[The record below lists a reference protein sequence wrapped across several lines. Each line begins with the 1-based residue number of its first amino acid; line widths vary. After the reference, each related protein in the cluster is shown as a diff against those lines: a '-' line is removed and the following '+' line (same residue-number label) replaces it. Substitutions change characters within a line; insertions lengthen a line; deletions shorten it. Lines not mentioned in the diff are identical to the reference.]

1 MKNDVQTRDEI
12 AERVA
17 RLSPAK
23 RALLE
28 QRLRAQRPAG
38 DGAIPRRGPSERA
51 PLSFAQQRLW
61 FLHQMD
67 PEGRLYNIPQ
77 AFRIVGDLDVDALRR
92 ALNAVVARHEALRTT
107 FWAEGEAPAQ
117 VVAAGR
123 PVDLRALD
131 LRGRPD
137 PGAEARRLL
146 SEEARRP
153 FDLSADLMLR
163 ALLLRTGQKDHLLLL
178 TLHHIAADGWSL
190 GVLFEE
196 VSALYRA
203 FCAGGEASL
212 PDPPVQYA
220 DFSEWQR
227 RRLKGALLDGQLSYW
242 RQHLGGDLPA
252 LDLPVDRPRPPVQT
266 FRGATHGFA
275 LPRPLG
281 GALRD
286 LAGQERATLFMAL
299 LTGFEALLSRYAGQD
314 DIVVGTPIA
323 NRNRAEVEGVIGCF
337 VNVLAPRTDL
347 SGDPTFRDLLRRVRG
362 VTLGAYGH
370 QDLPFERLVEEL
382 QPERDLSR
390 NPLFQVMFALQTPRG
405 LELPGLAVSPVEVHT
420 GTSKFDLTLTVEERP
435 EGLAGSFEY
444 STDLFD
450 AATMERMAGHFRTL
464 LEGAVADP
472 DAPLSRL
479 PLLTEAERR
488 LLVSWNDTA
497 ADCPHRCIHQLFED
511 RAAKAPG
518 AVAVAAEELQLTYGE
533 LNARANRLARH
544 LQRLGVGPDV
554 RVGLCTERSLDMVVG
569 LLGILKAGGAYVP
582 LDPAYPEDRL
592 AFMLGD
598 AGVAALLTQ
607 GHLAGRLSA
616 CGARTLC
623 LDTGWAGVAREPDD
637 NPEAGVAPEN
647 LAYVI
652 YTSGST
658 GRPKGVM
665 VEHRNVVNFFI
676 AMDRHLRPEAGP
688 GVWLAVTSLSFD
700 ISALELLW
708 TLARGFKVV
717 LYAGH
722 DRARAQRVG
731 RAERDVESGTQEIR
745 KKRSEGPEFLSSRL
759 KSRLVDFSLF
769 YFASDAGEA
778 GGDRYRLLLEGA
790 KFADRHGFAAVWTP
804 ERHFHAFGGL
814 YPNPSVAGAALAAL
828 TQRVQ
833 IRAGSVV
840 LPLHHPIRVAEEWA
854 LVDNLSG
861 GRVGVSFA
869 SGWQSND
876 FVLNPGV
883 YADRKALMFREIE
896 TVRRLWRGERVAF
909 AGPNGKEVEV
919 QTLPRPIQPELPVW
933 VTAAGSPDTFRMAG
947 EIGANL
953 LTHLLGQGVEDL
965 AEKIAVYRRAREG
978 HGHGRGHVTL
988 MVHTFV
994 GEDEEEVRETV
1005 RKPMTDYLRSAVD
1018 LIKQA
1023 AASSPQLNLRS
1034 QQTGKSPAELLESR
1048 ELSEEDMQALLNHA
1062 FERYFKTSG
1071 LFGTPEACL
1080 EMVRRLRAADV
1091 DEIACLID
1099 FGVEAGAA
1107 LAHLEH
1113 LNALRELASAEAA
1126 PAGASIPALIAGH
1139 GVTHLQ
1145 CTPSMG
1151 RMLVADEETRRALG
1165 SLRALLVGGEAFPA
1179 ELARELRGAVSGDI
1193 FNVYG
1198 PTETTIWSALH
1209 RLDGPEDPVPIG
1221 RPLAN
1226 TELYVLDRHLQPV
1239 PVGQAGELFI
1249 GGRGVV
1255 RGYLNRPKLT
1265 AERFLP
1271 DPFSGARGARLYR
1284 TGDLARFRPDGEVEF
1299 LGRMDHQ
1306 VKVRGYRVELGEIE
1320 SLLDQHPAVRT
1331 SVVVAREDTPGDQR
1345 LVAYLIPRGGRTPQE
1360 EGLRDYL
1367 RQKLPEYMMPSAF
1380 VPLDAFPLTPNGKV
1394 DRKALPAPDRAAPAP
1409 TRVSVEPR
1417 DDLER
1422 QLLRIWEEVLD
1433 RRPVGVWDNFFDLGG
1448 HSLLAV
1454 RLFAQIEQAL
1464 GRKLPLAT
1472 LFQAPT
1478 VAQLAGVLREKGWSA
1493 PWSALVPIQ
1502 PHGSRPP
1509 FYFVHAHGGNVLGY
1523 YDLAR
1528 HLGADQPFYGLQAQG
1543 LSGGDVH
1550 RFEEMAVS
1558 YVREVR
1564 LLQPHGPYF
1573 LGGWCMGGNI
1583 ALEMAQQLQR
1593 QGEEVGLVVLVQS
1606 AHPDYPRYRPG
1617 VTGLHRLLYR
1627 LVERVDLEVSNF
1639 LEAQDKPA
1647 YAWRRMGR
1655 MLTLGQVAAEKALER
1670 LLGPLGLRLPRS
1682 RAYTLEAL
1690 AAAHQKTYMESR
1702 PHPYRGRV
1710 LLFRAAK
1717 QPLGICPDPTLGWDG
1732 LIEGELDVREVPG
1745 HAIGI
1750 LSEPR
1755 VGILAGQVRGCLDRA
1770 RRAGRP
1776 ARHF

>member
-1 MKNDVQTRDEI
+1 MKNDMSFIVETRDEI

-28 QRLRAQRPAG
+28 QRLRAQRSPR
-38 DGAIPRRGPSERA
+38 DGLIPRRRPSDRA

-67 PEGRLYNIPQ
+67 PEGCLYNIPQ
-77 AFRIVGDLDVDALRR
+77 AFRIGGDLDVDALRR
-92 ALNAVVARHEALRTT
+92 ALDAVVARHEALRTT
-107 FWAEGEAPAQ
+107 FVAEGEVPAQ
-117 VVAAGR
+117 VFVAGR
-123 PVDLRALD
+123 PVDLRTLD

-137 PGAEARRLL
+137 AGAEAQRLL

-163 ALLLRTGQKDHLLLL
+163 ALLLRTGQQDRILLL

-203 FCAGGEASL
+203 FAAGEEASL
-212 PDPPVQYA
+212 PDLPIQYA

-227 RRLKGALLDGQLSYW
+227 RRMEGALLDGQLSYW
-242 RQHLGGDLPA
+242 RHHLGGDLPA

-266 FRGATHGFA
+266 YRGTTHGFA
-275 LPRPLG
+275 LPRPLH
-281 GALRD
+281 GALQD
-286 LAGQERATLFMAL
+286 LARQERATLFMAL
-299 LTGFEALLSRYAGQD
+299 LAGFEALLCRYTGQE
-314 DIVVGTPIA
+314 DIAVGTPIA

-362 VTLGAYGH
+362 VTLGAYDH

-382 QPERDLSR
+382 HPERDLSR
-390 NPLFQVMFALQTPRG
+390 NPLFQVMFALQNVPARV
-405 LELPGLAVSPVEVHT
+405 LELPGLSVSPVEVHT

-435 EGLAGSFEY
+435 DGLAGGFEY
-444 STDLFD
+444 SADLFD
-450 AATMERMAGHFRTL
+450 AATVERMAGHFRTL
-464 LEGAVADP
+464 LEGAAANP

-479 PLLTEAERR
+479 PLLTEAERC

-497 ADCPHRCIHQLFED
+497 CDYPDRRIHQLFED
-511 RAAKAPG
+511 QAAKAPE
-518 AVAVAAEELQLTYGE
+518 AVAVAAEDGQLTYAE
-533 LNARANRLARH
+533 LNARANRLAHH
-544 LQRLGVGPDV
+544 LRRLGVGPDA

-592 AFMLGD
+592 TLMLED
-598 AGVAALLTQ
+598 AGVSVLLTQ

-623 LDTGWAGVAREPDD
+623 IDTGWAGVAREPDD
-637 NPEAGVAPEN
+637 NPEVGVAPGN

-665 VEHRNVVNFFI
+665 VEHRNVANFFA
-676 AMDRHLRPEAGP
+676 AMDRHLRPEEGA

-722 DRARAQRVG
+722 DRRGSHRSRVQSPG
-731 RAERDVESGTQEIR
+731 SKTMTQDSDVR
-745 KKRSEGPEFLSSRL
+745 C
-759 KSRLVDFSLF
+759 VDFSLF
-769 YFASDAGEA
+769 YFASDGGEA
-778 GGDRYRLLLEGA
+778 GGDKYRLLLEGA

-876 FVLNPGV
+876 FVLNPET
-883 YADRKALMFREIE
+883 YADRKALMFRNIE
-896 TVRRLWRGERVAF
+896 TVRRLWRGERLAF
-909 AGPNGKEVEV
+909 VGPNGKEVEV
-919 QTLPRPIQPELPVW
+919 QTLPRPVQPELPVW

-994 GEDEEEVRETV
+994 GEDEDEVRETV
-1005 RKPMTDYLRSAVD
+1005 RGPMTDYLRSAVD

-1023 AASSPQLNLRS
+1023 ATSSPQLTLRS
-1034 QQTGKSPAELLESR
+1034 RQTGKSPVELLESKD
-1048 ELSEEDMQALLNHA
+1048 LSEEDMRALLDHA

-1071 LFGTPEACL
+1071 LFGTPETCL
-1080 EMVRRLRAADV
+1080 DTVRRLRAADV

-1099 FGVEAGAA
+1099 FGVETGAA

-1113 LNALRELASAEAA
+1113 LNALRELAFAEAA
-1126 PAGASIPALIAGH
+1126 PAGASIPDLIAAH

-1145 CTPSMG
+1145 CTPSMA
-1151 RMLVADEETRRALG
+1151 RLLVADEETRGALG
-1165 SLRALLVGGEAFPA
+1165 SLRTLLIGGEAFPA
-1179 ELARELRGAVSGDI
+1179 ELARELSGVVSGDVL
-1193 FNVYG
+1193 NVYG

-1221 RPLAN
+1221 HPLAN
-1226 TELYVLDRHLQPV
+1226 TGLYILDRYLQPV
-1239 PVGQAGELFI
+1239 PVGQPGELFI
-1249 GGRGVV
+1249 GGHGVV
-1255 RGYLNRPKLT
+1255 RGYLNRPELT
-1265 AERFLP
+1265 AERFIP
-1271 DPFSGARGARLYR
+1271 DPFGGDPGARLYR
-1284 TGDLARFRPDGEVEF
+1284 TGDLARYRMDGAVEF
-1299 LGRMDHQ
+1299 LGRLDHQ

-1345 LVAYLIPRGGRTPQE
+1345 LVAYLIPRGDGMPQE
-1360 EGLRDYL
+1360 EGLRDHL
-1367 RQKLPEYMMPSAF
+1367 RKKLPEFMVPAAF
-1380 VPLDAFPLTPNGKV
+1380 ISLDAFPLTPNGKV

-1409 TRVSVEPR
+1409 TRASVEPR
-1417 DDLER
+1417 DELER

-1454 RLFAQIEQAL
+1454 RLFAQVEQAL

-1493 PWSALVPIQ
+1493 PWSALAPIH

-1564 LLQPHGPYF
+1564 MLQPRGPYF

-1583 ALEMAQQLQR
+1583 ALEMAQQLRR

-1617 VTGLHRLLYR
+1617 VTRLHRLACR
-1627 LVERVDLEVSNF
+1627 LAERLDLEVSNF
-1639 LEAQDKPA
+1639 LEAQAKPA
-1647 YAWRRMGR
+1647 YAWRRAKR
-1655 MLTLGQVAAEKALER
+1655 MLILGQVAAEKALER
-1670 LLGPLGLRLPRS
+1670 LLGPLGLRPPRS
-1682 RAYTLEAL
+1682 HAHTLEAL
-1690 AAAHQKTYMESR
+1690 AAAHQRTYMESR

-1732 LIEGELDVREVPG
+1732 LIEGELDIREVPG

-1755 VGILAGQVRGCLDRA
+1755 VDIVAGQVRDCLDRA
-1770 RRAGRP
+1770 RRAGRAAP
-1776 ARHF
+1776 YFSETR